1 MEKNPRSLSTFH
13 YRLSTRKKRGEN
25 KNLEYMSFDEIVKAV
40 SGQAIIS
47 GKYSGYEN
55 VSTDTR
61 KIKKKDIFI
70 ALKGERF
77 NGNKYAAA
85 ASSKGASI
93 CIVDEVHFKKNEIK
107 EYTSVIQVKNGNQAL
122 LDLAEFYKSKLDVKV
137 IGITGSAGK
146 TTTKDLIASVLSAK
160 FKVFK
165 TEGNFN
171 NQIGLPHMI
180 FKLNNSYD
188 VAVLEMGMNN
198 RGEIH
203 SMAKAARPNI
213 AVITNVLRAH
223 IGNLGT
229 RENILAAKLEITD
242 FFSKNNILV
251 INSDNDMLGNLKED
265 KFKIKRVGLKE
276 NSYISAHDIEVKE
289 DFIKFNLCENNVKDK
304 ESFKINVPGE
314 YNVLNSL
321 LAVACGRL
329 LNMTYGEIRE
339 GLKNLK
345 TTSMRME
352 ICKGKKFNVINDSY
366 NANPESMKA
375 AIDVLKSFE
384 SKRRIAVLGTMG
396 ELGDE
401 SSKMHEEVG
410 KYAGKSGIDIL
421 IVLGEYL
428 EDLKRGFE
436 LTNKS
441 GKCISFSTY
450 RETLKFLLEKCIVK
464 GDTVLV
470 KASRAMKFETI
481 AEELKRSSND

>member
-1 MEKNPRSLSTFH
+1 
-13 YRLSTRKKRGEN
+13 
-25 KNLEYMSFDEIVKAV
+25 MSFEEIVNAV
-40 SGQAIIS
+40 SGQVIIY
-47 GKYSGYEN
+47 GKYSGYRN

-61 KIKKKDIFI
+61 KIEKKDIFI

-77 NGNKYAAA
+77 NGNKYTAN
-85 ASSKGASI
+85 ASDKGASI
-93 CIVDEVHFKKNEIK
+93 CIVDEVYFKESEINGC
-107 EYTSVIQVKNGNQAL
+107 TSVIQVKDGNQAL
-122 LDLAEFYKSKLDVKV
+122 LDLAEFYKSKLSVKV

-203 SMAKAARPNI
+203 SMAKAARPDI

-242 FFSKNNILV
+242 FFSKDNILV
-251 INSDNDMLGNLKED
+251 INSDNDMLRNLKED
-265 KFKIKRVGLKE
+265 RFSIKRVGLE
-276 NSYISAHDIEVKE
+276 DNSDISAYDMEIKE
-289 DFIKFNLCENNVKDK
+289 DFIKFNLCENNVKKK
-304 ESFKINVPGE
+304 ESFKVNVPGK

-329 LNMTYGEIRE
+329 LNMTYEEIRE
-339 GLKNLK
+339 GFKNLE
-345 TTSMRME
+345 TTEMRME

-375 AIDVLKSFE
+375 AIDVLKNFK

-396 ELGDE
+396 ELGDK
-401 SSKMHEEVG
+401 SCRMHEEVG
-410 KYAGKSGIDIL
+410 KYAGENSVDIL
-421 IVLGEYL
+421 IVLGEYI
-428 EDLKRGFE
+428 EDFKGGFHV
-436 LTNKS
+436 TNKK
-441 GKCISFSTY
+441 GKCISFDTY
-450 RETLKFLLEKCIVK
+450 EKALEFLLKKYIAQ

-481 AEELKRSSND
+481 AEELKKNSNN